1 MENPIATDLVTLATS
16 GERTFAVLDEN
27 KAEIAVEQLMADTE
41 GEIAGALLGDVM
53 SNGLG
58 ALLAKVSEIMPEEV
72 GALMTLLSGGQAAE

>member
-1 MENPIATDLVTLATS
+1 M
-16 GERTFAVLDEN
+16 LDEN